1 MAGVR
6 SAGILVFRSAGDARE
21 VLIAHM
27 GGPFWSRK
35 DAGAWSIPKGEC
47 EPGEDELVAARRE
60 FTEELGV
67 PVPAGRLSALGSA
80 RQSSG
85 KVVTVWA
92 VEGDVDVAAVVPGTF
107 QLEWPKG
114 SGVMR
119 EFPEVDR
126 AAWVD
131 VATAREKLVKGQRVF
146 LDRLDGLDPL
156 GSVADLP

>member
-6 SAGILVFRSAGDARE
+6 SAGILVFRGVGEQRE

-35 DAGAWSIPKGEC
+35 DDGAWSIPKGEC

-60 FTEELGV
+60 FAEELGL
-67 PVPAGRLSALGSA
+67 PVPAGELLPLGSA
-80 RQSSG
+80 KQSTG

-92 VEGDVDVAAVVPGTF
+92 VEGDLDPAAVVPGTF
-107 QLEWPKG
+107 ELEWPRG
-114 SGVMR
+114 SGTLR

-126 AAWVD
+126 VGWFGLT
-131 VATAREKLVKGQRVF
+131 VARAKLVKGQRVF
-146 LDRLDGLDPL
+146 VDR
-156 GSVADLP
+156 VAELAG